1 VPGTTCQAPG
11 TTVLPSGRPAP
22 WKKHLESVS
31 SGVLSTVTATVLQV
45 TAMVLQVVGTGAG
58 RRFSGQSPR
67 GQQRPQVSLWWASP
81 GMWQVQDAGL
91 QLLGFAQGRR
101 APEALGAQS
110 WLPDSPQ

>member
-1 VPGTTCQAPG
+1 MPGTTCQAPG

-31 SGVLSTVTATVLQV
+31 SGVLSAV

-58 RRFSGQSPR
+58 RRFSGQSPC
-67 GQQRPQVSLWWASP
+67 GQQRPQVSLWRASP
-81 GMWQVQDAGL
+81 GMRQVQDAGL
-91 QLLGFAQGRR
+91 QFLGFAQGRR

-110 WLPDSPQ
+110 RLPDGPQ